1 MISGNVESKTISV
14 NFGNCITSKVTDMSY
29 SVDGSFTHAY
39 AYNIFIYHLEN
50 TSSVSNVF
58 IPDFDLFHYTI
69 LYIYIYITTNLK
81 STEVLGSYQAHSGKW
96 KFSKI
101 LIFTWNLK
109 FLLLATGIII
119 SYFPWNV
126 RLTFFTWEMSVRYS
140 SLNSCSLF
148 KWKWWSMGKKASA
161 VCKSLAAQVLSVQIV
176 ILLQN
181 AAEMLYVYRVCIVS
195 HTIWKRPVLRDCNLI
210 KLIFLLLH

>member
-1 MISGNVESKTISV
+1 MYLFQILT
-14 NFGNCITSKVTDMSY
+14 Y
-29 SVDGSFTHAY
+29 
-39 AYNIFIYHLEN
+39 FIIQY
-50 TSSVSNVF
+50 
-58 IPDFDLFHYTI
+58 
-69 LYIYIYITTNLK
+69 YIYIYITTNLK

-161 VCKSLAAQVLSVQIV
+161 VCKSRSCSSAFCSDSHPTSECSR
-176 ILLQN
+176 N
-181 AAEMLYVYRVCIVS
+181 ALCVRVCIVS

>member
-1 MISGNVESKTISV
+1 MYLFQILT
-14 NFGNCITSKVTDMSY
+14 Y
-29 SVDGSFTHAY
+29 
-39 AYNIFIYHLEN
+39 FIIQY
-50 TSSVSNVF
+50 
-58 IPDFDLFHYTI
+58 
-69 LYIYIYITTNLK
+69 YIYIYITTNLK

-181 AAEMLYVYRVCIVS
+181 AAEMLYVYVCVLY
-195 HTIWKRPVLRDCNLI
+195 HTRYEKDLYWGTAI
-210 KLIFLLLH
+210 